1 MDTQIDP
8 PTNADS
14 TKPPQAPVKGGASA
28 RVGGKRL
35 ATSDREE
42 RHWPNDAVVD
52 LRAEWAPDEKTRH
65 RILVEN
71 PVTPYGFAKASRG
84 RQRRTG

>member
-14 TKPPQAPVKGGASA
+14 TKLPQAPVKTAPQ
-28 RVGGKRL
+28 RVWGKRL